1 MWLAV
6 AMGAFALLELTNVV
20 TLYVAPGSRRANGV
34 GIFTAW
40 EKSKADP
47 EIHAF
52 VRYLVYW
59 VAGTKLIFLA
69 LIAVILATAPERTQ
83 VAAAGVLA
91 LSIASFFWRLFPIAR
106 GMDRRGQMVPAG
118 YSLTLGVMI
127 GAMVAVFGI
136 GAAVAALAG

>member
-6 AMGAFALLELTNVV
+6 AIGAFALLELTNVV
-20 TLYVAPGSRRANGV
+20 TLYVAPGSRKANGV
-34 GIFTAW
+34 GVFAAW
-40 EKSKADP
+40 ERSKADP
-47 EIHAF
+47 EVHAF

-69 LIAVILATAPERTQ
+69 LIAVILVTAPERTQ

-91 LSIASFFWRLFPIAR
+91 LSIASFFWRLFPLAR

-118 YSLTLGVMI
+118 YSLVLGGMI
-127 GAMVAVFGI
+127 GAMVAAFGI
-136 GAAVAALAG
+136 GAVVAAITG